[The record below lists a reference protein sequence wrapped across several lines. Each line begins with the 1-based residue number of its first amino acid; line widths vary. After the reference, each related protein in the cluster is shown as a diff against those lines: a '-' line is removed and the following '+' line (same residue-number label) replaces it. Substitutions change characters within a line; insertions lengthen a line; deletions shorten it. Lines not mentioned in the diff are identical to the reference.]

1 MLSDF
6 DIQHNRDGESLIR
19 GSSSDPLA
27 HFSEP
32 LEVWKTLRPTNVRTF
47 FLLFIRFRAE
57 NWTSGNVMNLFFA
70 LHPISSGKLT
80 IIVNCPGP
88 RGPLIRPW
96 FKPLVDIIT
105 SVTHVF
111 SGYDLKFDPPL
122 KNFRHPCSITKC
134 LFWQIICFIIL
145 SLCGGLGFNF
155 GTGPWLGS
163 QRLCNNQISII

>member
-1 MLSDF
+1 MLSNF
-6 DIQHNRDGESLIR
+6 DIQYKRDGEPLTR

-27 HFSEP
+27 HFSEL
-32 LEVWKTLRPTNVRTF
+32 LEVWKILRPSNVRTF
-47 FLLFIRFRAE
+47 
-57 NWTSGNVMNLFFA
+57 FFA
-70 LHPISSGKLT
+70 LHPILGRKLDIWKRDERFFALHPSSGEKLT

-88 RGPLIRPW
+88 RGPLICPW

-122 KNFRHPCSITKC
+122 KKARHPCSITKC

-145 SLCGGLGFNF
+145 SLCGG
-155 GTGPWLGS
+155 GPDLILVPGPGLALNGS
-163 QRLCNNQISII
+163 AIIKLV